1 MPEISRRQFGL
12 SAAAAAS
19 PGASAPARYE
29 VGAYYF
35 PNYHVDPRNEL
46 AHGPGWTEW
55 ELVKRGEPRFP
66 GHAQPKRPLWGY
78 QDESDPKVME
88 GKISAAADHGLTH
101 FLFDWYWY
109 DGAPFLNRALERG
122 FLKSANHQRL
132 RFALMWANHDW
143 LELFPAKLRVKPS
156 LLYPGAVSRDSFEK
170 ITDYVVREYFTQ
182 PSYWKIDGCPY
193 FSIYE
198 LYRLVDGLGGV
209 ASAQEA
215 LAGFRAKTRAAGF
228 RDLHLNAVVWGIKI
242 LPGER
247 TISNPNQLLAF
258 LNFDSVTSYVW
269 IHHVPLR
276 NFPVTDYGETAAEAA
291 RYWQTAASTFQLPY
305 HPNATLGWDSSPRT
319 CQSDVFTN
327 VGYPFTPV
335 LGGNTPE
342 RFKDA
347 LRALKQFL
355 DSRHQRI
362 LNINA
367 WNEWTEGSY
376 LEPDTVNG
384 LRYLE
389 AVKEVFG

>member
-1 MPEISRRQFGL
+1 MTEISRRQFGI
-12 SAAAAAS
+12 AAAATSLNAAT
-19 PGASAPARYE
+19 PVRYQ

-35 PNYHVDPRNEL
+35 PNFHVDPRNEL

-55 ELVKRGEPRFP
+55 ELVKRGAPRFP

-78 QDESDPKVME
+78 QDESDPRVME
-88 GKISAAADHGLTH
+88 RKIAAAADHGLTH

-109 DGAPFLNRALERG
+109 DGVPFLNRALERG
-122 FLKSANHQRL
+122 FLKAANSHRM
-132 RFALMWANHDW
+132 RFALMWANHNW
-143 LELFPAKLRVKPS
+143 LEIFPAKFRVKPPP
-156 LLYPGAVSRDSFEK
+156 LYPGAVSRDAFEK

-182 PSYWKIDGCPY
+182 PSYWRLDGCPY

-198 LYRLVDGLGGV
+198 LYRLVEGLGGLEP
-209 ASAQEA
+209 AREA
-215 LAGFRAKTRAAGF
+215 LASFRAKTRAAGF

-247 TISNPNQLLAF
+247 AMTNPNQILAG
-258 LNFDSVTSYVW
+258 LHFDSVTSYVW

-276 NFPVTDYGETAAEAA
+276 KFPVTDYGEVAAEAA

-305 HPNATLGWDSSPRT
+305 HPNVTMGWDSSPRT
-319 CQSDVFTN
+319 CQSDVFANT
-327 VGYPFTPV
+327 GYPFTPV

-342 RFKDA
+342 RFKA
-347 LRALKQFL
+347 SLRAVKQFL
-355 DSRHQRI
+355 DSRGQRVF
-362 LNINA
+362 NINA

-376 LEPDTVNG
+376 LEPDMVNG

>member
-1 MPEISRRQFGL
+1 
-12 SAAAAAS
+12 
-19 PGASAPARYE
+19 
-29 VGAYYF
+29 
-35 PNYHVDPRNEL
+35 
-46 AHGPGWTEW
+46 
-55 ELVKRGEPRFP
+55 
-66 GHAQPKRPLWGY
+66 
-78 QDESDPKVME
+78 ME

-122 FLKSANHQRL
+122 FLKAANNQRL

-143 LELFPAKLRVKPS
+143 LELFPAKLRVKPP
-156 LLYPGAVSRDSFEK
+156 LLYPGAVSRDTFEK

-198 LYRLVDGLGGV
+198 LYRLVDGLGG
-209 ASAQEA
+209 AAAAQEA

-305 HPNATLGWDSSPRT
+305 HPNATMGWDSSPRT

-342 RFKDA
+342 RFKAA
-347 LRALKQFL
+347 LGALKQFL

-376 LEPDTVNG
+376 LEPDIVNG